1 MGNIS
6 SGFHRHRQY
15 CGLAAF
21 SGNVTVALITARCK
35 AKVPRHAWSTVC
47 QKSMDT
53 ALTTLCWP
61 ACGRG
66 PLASS
71 FEVGGRQSHVSA
83 LFATHEWPYKPHVLL
98 RLRRLLLGAARDWAA
113 APGACASGSLVGV
126 GIYLPVH
133 WRPVP
138 RHDIAPACTLSFTSK
153 DLEEKTV
160 PLANSSPAL
169 RTAALC

>member
-1 MGNIS
+1 MSTPLPLFFIIYQS
-6 SGFHRHRQY
+6 SIAIGKEY

-21 SGNVTVALITARCK
+21 SGNVTVALSTVRCQ
-35 AKVPRHAWSTVC
+35 AKVCLSLTVPRHAWSTVC
-47 QKSMDT
+47 QKNMDS
-53 ALTTLCWP
+53 ALTPLCWP

-71 FEVGGRQSHVSA
+71 FDVGGRQSHVSA

-113 APGACASGSLVGV
+113 APGACASGSLVGM
-126 GIYLPVH
+126 
-133 WRPVP
+133 RPVP

-153 DLEEKTV
+153 EKE
-160 PLANSSPAL
+160 NS
-169 RTAALC
+169 TTG